1 MSVRSML
8 AKDWQVDVDT
18 ASNPP
23 APTWVQIRGLKSMQ
37 EQISETEMDD
47 SDFDS
52 GGYGSDIVTQRK
64 VVLALTSSRKQVVQ
78 VGFADD
84 PGQAFVRQAGRLVGY
99 GASIFA
105 RYYRKDGAPDAYYG
119 ECHVVG
125 VGGGGGNVTDL
136 EGFSPSLK
144 FHGQPTPITNP
155 LTTAAVP
162 SVSSFTSLD
171 GSPTTVAAAGGEL
184 VAISGTGF
192 STVAPT
198 GGVTIAGNVAL
209 YTIESD
215 NRIVAVA
222 PAHAAGTGLPVV
234 VTNVTGVSTTG
245 AGKVTY
251 V

>member
-1 MSVRSML
+1 MAVRSML

-64 VVLALTSSRKQVVQ
+64 VVLALTSSRKQVVGA
-78 VGFADD
+78 GFADD
-84 PGQAFVRQAGRLVGY
+84 PGQSFVRSTGRLLGY
-99 GASIFA
+99 TASIFA

-144 FHGQPTPITNP
+144 FHGQPVAIVNPFNIAAAPIVSTISP
-155 LTTAAVP
+155 VLMPVAGGVLVTLTGTG
-162 SVSSFTSLD
+162 FN
-171 GSPTTVAAAGGEL
+171 TVAASGAIVVAG
-184 VAISGTGF
+184 VVVVY
-192 STVAPT
+192 TV
-198 GGVTIAGNVAL
+198 
-209 YTIESD
+209 ESD
-215 NRIVAVA
+215 NRIVFIS
-222 PAHAAGTGLPVV
+222 PAHAAGSNLPVV
-234 VTNVTGVSTTG
+234 VTNTTGPSTTG
-245 AGKVTY
+245 ATKASFA
-251 V
+251 

>member
-1 MSVRSML
+1 MAVRSML

-37 EQISETEMDD
+37 EQLSETEMDD

-64 VVLALTSSRKQVVQ
+64 VVLVLTSSRKQVVGA
-78 VGFADD
+78 GFADD
-84 PGQAFVRQAGRLVGY
+84 PGQSFVRNSGRVVGY
-99 GASIFA
+99 SASIFA

-144 FHGQPTPITNP
+144 FHGQPASILNP
-155 LTTAAVP
+155 LNVGAVP
-162 SVSSFTSLD
+162 TVNI
-171 GSPTTVAAAGGEL
+171 SPATMPVAGGILVALTGTGYNTVAASGAVVVAG
-184 VAISGTGF
+184 VVVVY
-192 STVAPT
+192 TV
-198 GGVTIAGNVAL
+198 
-209 YTIESD
+209 ESN
-215 NRIVAVA
+215 NRITFIS
-222 PAHAAGTGLPVV
+222 PAHAAGSGLPVV
-234 VTNVTGVSTTG
+234 VTNTTG
-245 AGKVTY
+245 ASTSGATAASFA
-251 V
+251 